1 MAGKR
6 QYDALDVV
14 LIISLAARIHGT
26 DAAVRATAKS
36 ILKKIP
42 QADRHG
48 VRRFITTKYPLRV
61 AELLLDALVI
71 VQRDDHPTR

>member
-14 LIISLAARIHGT
+14 LMLTLAAHIHGT

-36 ILKKIP
+36 IIKKIP
-42 QADRHG
+42 QAERHG
-48 VRRFITTKYPLRV
+48 VRRFITAKYPLRV
-61 AELLLDALVI
+61 VDMLLEALV
-71 VQRDDHPTR
+71 VVHEGNHPTR

>member
-1 MAGKR
+1 MTRKR

-14 LIISLAARIHGT
+14 LMLALAARIHRT

-61 AELLLDALVI
+61 VEILLDALEV
-71 VQRDDHPTR
+71 VQEHNHT